1 MTRRAFTVV
10 EFIVVVLI
18 ILGLLACLGAPG
30 FPELVLRIC
39 FGWISFL
46 WRVGP
51 QIEVDWGSA
60 LIGGVC
66 LAAFTGGLHGFLRWF
81 YGAIPRSS
89 ETRRRVWHWRWT
101 VGAVAII
108 VMLFVAGIS
117 MVGITHQLAWLATAK
132 EPLMS
137 SDMGAARRS
146 ISSNNLRQIEIAT
159 RCFHEAT
166 QAFPPG
172 MRLSPEGEAL
182 HGWQTILLAQMDWR
196 NLHDAI
202 DWQKP
207 WTDPHHQDVFK
218 NRISQYQMPSAGLP
232 QEDDHGYSLSHYSA
246 NVHVIGGTV
255 RRTAASITDG
265 ASNTILA
272 GEAAGNYKPW
282 GHPRNWRDPALG
294 INASSNG
301 FGSPWKGGANMAMA
315 DGSVRF
321 IHNDIDPGVLRALAT
336 PAGGEPMPP

>member
-1 MTRRAFTVV
+1 
-10 EFIVVVLI
+10 
-18 ILGLLACLGAPG
+18 
-30 FPELVLRIC
+30 
-39 FGWISFL
+39 
-46 WRVGP
+46 
-51 QIEVDWGSA
+51 
-60 LIGGVC
+60 
-66 LAAFTGGLHGFLRWF
+66 
-81 YGAIPRSS
+81 
-89 ETRRRVWHWRWT
+89 
-101 VGAVAII
+101 
-108 VMLFVAGIS
+108 
-117 MVGITHQLAWLATAK
+117 MVGIIHQLAWLATAK

-146 ISSNNLRQIEIAT
+146 ISSNNLRQIEIAM

-172 MRLSPEGEAL
+172 MRFSPEGEAL
-182 HGWQTILLAQMDWR
+182 HGWQTILLAQMDR
-196 NLHDAI
+196 RDLHDAI

-207 WTDPHHQDVFK
+207 WTDPHHQYVFK

-232 QEDDHGYSLSHYSA
+232 QEDHHGYSLSHYSA
-246 NVHVIGGTV
+246 NVHVIGGTM

-265 ASNTILA
+265 TSNTILA

-294 INASSNG
+294 INASPDG

-336 PAGGEPMPP
+336 PAGGEPVPP